1 MRRSAL
7 AWLSLVAAAAALS
20 APRAAA
26 VKSRPLLFGSRRA
39 TALGERRILRPVRRI
54 RKGLPSGRWL
64 LEYADLR
71 PLDESSPECQIFL
84 ATNIVFFAAGGA
96 LVGSSPALA
105 LQLELA
111 GMASVW
117 YHYTQCCYGGTQHPS
132 VQLAILIDYIF
143 AVPTALR
150 TLVLVLGLG
159 GAVPP
164 SALLAGVGS
173 FAALAAGWVWDG
185 PRAYMALHGA
195 WHLLG
200 ALCVYEVAI
209 AAAG

>member
-1 MRRSAL
+1 M
-7 AWLSLVAAAAALS
+7 
-20 APRAAA
+20 
-26 VKSRPLLFGSRRA
+26 
-39 TALGERRILRPVRRI
+39 RRI

-164 SALLAGVGS
+164 SAILAGVGS
-173 FAALAAGWVWDG
+173 FVCGAGGGLGVGWTPRVHGVARCLASARGTLRVRG
-185 PRAYMALHGA
+185 GHRGCGLTVPGVRGVFFLNSGINLNRSA
-195 WHLLG
+195 
-200 ALCVYEVAI
+200 
-209 AAAG
+209 